1 MPMTLPPSTRN
12 APSRTLAPVR
22 ARGAPPG
29 HRKLVV
35 MIPDHTIAAIMI
47 LTSKKIL
54 DIHKLVIS
62 NFGGIDGVLCQGTVD
77 YLVDQI
83 NAEPD
88 LFRKA
93 ALALHIV
100 ANCHPFLDGNKRSAF
115 QIAELILSCE
125 GRAITAEE
133 ETIIRMLLRVA
144 SYKCLVD
151 DVKIWLLKNTDKLE
165 SSHFG

>member
-1 MPMTLPPSTRN
+1 MGPR
-12 APSRTLAPVR
+12 AALAS
-22 ARGAPPG
+22 

-35 MIPDHTIAAIMI
+35 MIPAHTTAAIMI
-47 LTSKKIL
+47 LTSEKIL
-54 DIHKLVIS
+54 EIHKLVIS
-62 NFGGIDGVLCQGTVD
+62 NFGGTDGVLCQGTVD

-115 QIAELILSCE
+115 QIAELILGCE

-133 ETIIRMLLRVA
+133 ETIIRMLLRIA
-144 SYKCLVD
+144 SYQCQVD
-151 DVKIWLLKNTDKLE
+151 DVKSWLMENTDRI
-165 SSHFG
+165 